1 MRDALSGILADE
13 HARLSPQPSEPSPS
27 CMTSRGAQ
35 YWYEALGLAVSE
47 VAFQRVTNGKWR
59 AEVPPFLDRDKIEAL
74 VQFHLHHVQDS
85 LKSALGVRL
94 METDMLEQRRFLD
107 DLAEKLRP

>member
-1 MRDALSGILADE
+1 MVSYE
-13 HARLSPQPSEPSPS
+13 H
-27 CMTSRGAQ
+27 TVAQ

-47 VAFQRVTNGKWR
+47 VAFERVTNGKWH

-85 LKSALGVRL
+85 LESALGVRL

-107 DLAEKLRP
+107 DLAALGGY